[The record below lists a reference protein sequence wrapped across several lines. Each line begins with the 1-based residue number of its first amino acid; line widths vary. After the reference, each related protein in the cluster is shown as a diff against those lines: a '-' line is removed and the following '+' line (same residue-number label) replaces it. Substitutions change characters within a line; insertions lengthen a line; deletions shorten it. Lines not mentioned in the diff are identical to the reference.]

1 MPLEAEEGGRKAARD
16 ATREEEAA
24 DSQSVTG
31 TLPALGGFDYEGSR
45 LWNPAA
51 FRIWE
56 WPSDDRQQRN
66 SPLTVRN

>member
-1 MPLEAEEGGRKAARD
+1 MPLETEEGGWKAVRD

-24 DSQSVTG
+24 DSQSVTE
-31 TLPALGGFDYEGSR
+31 TLPAVGGFDYKGST

-56 WPSDDRQQRN
+56 WPSHDRQQRN